1 MLRGIFGSVGLFL
14 LASSAFARP
23 PQLLQPSGAWVPLK
37 SEHSCKLSRAF
48 GEGKNRVVAILE
60 RPGPGYDMKM
70 MVFGPGLRSGPA
82 GWNAQSSFLPNAAH
96 VFKDGL
102 SARTA
107 RGDTAIQW
115 AAVDFAPDRALTA
128 PIRTV
133 KDYADFIGA
142 RRDDETKAAAAV
154 TGISIS
160 EPGGNRV
167 VLQSGSMNEVHRTLD
182 ECGRAMLRGWGLDP
196 VAHDRIV
203 IRAASKRNPNDLFDS
218 RDYPVLA
225 ARYGGEAIITAR
237 LMVDAAGA
245 VTKCTAI
252 SDFAEPEMEQL
263 ICRNLGRAVFQPAM
277 TADGEAAPDYALLT
291 FRFGMEP

>member
-1 MLRGIFGSVGLFL
+1 MLRSVFGGVGLVL
-14 LASSAFARP
+14 LASSALARP

-82 GWNAQSSFLPNAAH
+82 GWNAQSSFLPNTAH

-115 AAVDFAPDRALTA
+115 TAVDFAPDRALSS

-133 KDYADFIGA
+133 KDFADFMGA
-142 RRDDETKAAAAV
+142 RRDDESSAAAAV
-154 TGISIS
+154 TGISVS
-160 EPGGNRV
+160 EPGGNRL
-167 VLQSGSMNEVHRTLD
+167 VLQSGAMDEVHRKLD
-182 ECGRAMLRGWGLDP
+182 ECGREMLRGWGLDP
-196 VAHDRIV
+196 VAHNRIV
-203 IRAASKRNPNDLFDS
+203 IRAASKRNPNELIDS

-245 VTKCTAI
+245 VSNCTAI

-263 ICRNLGRAVFQPAM
+263 ICRNLSKAVFQPAM
-277 TADGEAAPDYALLT
+277 TVNGEAAPDYALMT
-291 FRFGMEP
+291 FRFGMGP